1 MPLGQEPLL
10 YLFLIT
16 VHKVQ
21 TLNQHNTE
29 NKEHKKIAQSK
40 PIKAKVLK
48 TVPWRGLDEN
58 LHPFL

>member
-1 MPLGQEPLL
+1 M
-10 YLFLIT
+10 